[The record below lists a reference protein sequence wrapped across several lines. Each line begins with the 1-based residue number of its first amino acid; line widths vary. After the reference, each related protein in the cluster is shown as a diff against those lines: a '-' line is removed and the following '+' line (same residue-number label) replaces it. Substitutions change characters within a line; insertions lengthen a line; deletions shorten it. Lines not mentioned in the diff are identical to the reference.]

1 MEKGYNIDDILSEV
15 QKRREENEAKIK
27 SDNEAAQKV
36 VEEVINS
43 KKPEPVVEDIT
54 PSEETEEES
63 QDTYS
68 QTTNDKTQEPVQEAQ
83 PVHRK
88 VPESKAEKPVK
99 KVEAQAQSA
108 KKAPKTDTASLEP
121 INLAPKKSKK
131 RLKKRMTRT
140 LLMLRK

>member
-54 PSEETEEES
+54 PSEETEEKS

-99 KVEAQAQSA
+99 KVEPQAQSA
-108 KKAPKTDTASLEP
+108 KKAPKTDTAPLEP
-121 INLAPKKSKK
+121 INIAPKKSKK
-131 RLKKRMTRT
+131 RLKKRTTMT